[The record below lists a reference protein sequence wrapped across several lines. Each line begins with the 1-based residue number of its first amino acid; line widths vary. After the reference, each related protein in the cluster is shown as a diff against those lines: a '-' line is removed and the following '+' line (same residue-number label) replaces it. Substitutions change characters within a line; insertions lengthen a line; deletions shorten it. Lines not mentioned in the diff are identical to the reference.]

1 MKLFILLLALPAS
14 ALAASEPTGLPS
26 ATGSVFQMLFG
37 LGVVLALLYAALHVL
52 KKLNGPR
59 AAAGALKVLGATA
72 VGPRERVVL
81 VEVADTVLVL
91 GVTNSQIT
99 ALHSLP
105 ATSLPT
111 TAAAPANAGGDFAGR
126 LRQFMETR
134 RDK

>member
-1 MKLFILLLALPAS
+1 MKLLSLLSILPAS
-14 ALAASEPTGLPS
+14 ALAASEPASLPS
-26 ATGSVFQMLFG
+26 AAGSVFQMLFG
-37 LGVVLALLYAALHVL
+37 LGIVLALLFAALHVL

-91 GVTNSQIT
+91 GVTNNQIT

-105 ATSLPT
+105 AASLPT
-111 TAAAPANAGGDFAGR
+111 TTASPASASDFAGR
-126 LRQFMETR
+126 LRQFMEAR